1 MQCPECHSMNQADN
15 AFCQHCGVALQ
26 SPAEDPLSSD
36 RTNPIVKK
44 ASLQQTVMAILD
56 GDPDQPLS
64 KYVEWLITVVVL
76 FNCSAVI
83 LDSVPEVHAEYKD
96 FFHELEFWSVM
107 FFTLEYILRVWSLGS
122 KYLSEGNSWKGR
134 REYMFS
140 AFGLVDFFATMP
152 YYMHVFFPTLD
163 LRILRVLRLLRIL
176 KLSKYNTALQ
186 DLFSAVYSERRAFGS
201 AAFLLLIAT
210 IVSASLMH
218 FAEGHAQPEQF
229 GTIPHAIY
237 WAIVTITSGYG
248 NVEPVTKGGEI
259 VALLTG
265 FLGVCMAAIMTG
277 IVASAFANQMSRKKS
292 AYLAQLR
299 QVLSDGVVTE
309 AEQDTLK
316 RLQAQFRL
324 SDKEVQT
331 MMEQAQ
337 AGKKS

>member
-1 MQCPECHSMNQADN
+1 MHCSVCHSMNLADN
-15 AFCQHCGVALQ
+15 LLCQQCGNALQ
-26 SPAEDPLSSD
+26 SVQSD
-36 RTNPIVKK
+36 EIAITESTLVVKK
-44 ASLQQTVMAILD
+44 PSLQQTVMAILD
-56 GDPDQPLS
+56 GDPNQPLS
-64 KYVEWLITVVVL
+64 RFAEWLISLVVIV
-76 FNCSAVI
+76 NCSAVI
-83 LDSVPEVHAEYKD
+83 LDSVPEIHADYKD

-107 FFTLEYILRVWSLGS
+107 FFTTEYILRVWSLGA
-122 KYLSEGNSWKGR
+122 KYAQAAWRGR

-140 AFGLVDFFATMP
+140 PFGLVDFFATMP

-229 GTIPHAIY
+229 GTIPHSIY

-248 NVEPVTKGGEI
+248 NIEPVTKGGEV

-277 IVASAFANQMSRKKS
+277 IVASAFANQLARKKS
-292 AYLAQLR
+292 AYLTQLR
-299 QVLSDGVVTE
+299 QVLSDGVVTD
-309 AEQDTLK
+309 AEKETLK
-316 RLQAQFRL
+316 RLQLQFRL